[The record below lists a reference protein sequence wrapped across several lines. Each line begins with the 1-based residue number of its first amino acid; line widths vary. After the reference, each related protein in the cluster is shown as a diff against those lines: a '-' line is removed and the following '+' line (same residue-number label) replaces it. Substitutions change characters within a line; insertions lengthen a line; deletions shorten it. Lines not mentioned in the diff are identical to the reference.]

1 MNYWSPGRPVPA
13 RVVGTE
19 VAHCKSGVLDLC
31 GPKRRLSRSA
41 AGCSV
46 KSIGAVDKVYRHLTD
61 HIHGCLHTPQAGSVY
76 RALLIHW
83 ESASTL
89 HRGRAG
95 RLWRGI
101 GGWPAGHNSQLQW
114 PCHCGKDVRHRIE
127 GDIGSGPLLTE
138 VLFGRIQS
146 GLPQRPRP

>member
-1 MNYWSPGRPVPA
+1 MPVPA

-61 HIHGCLHTPQAGSVY
+61 PIHGCLHTPQAGSVY

-114 PCHCGKDVRHRIE
+114 PCHCGKDVRRRIE